1 MNKVTKNILIIGGI
15 AILSS
20 CATTKVEKKC
30 CDKESKVIE
39 IEKSI
44 NELEYYVSEDV
55 FNGNLNEKVYEYYAK
70 EINKINKLVKELK
83 NE

>member
-30 CDKESKVIE
+30 CDKESKV
-39 IEKSI
+39 
-44 NELEYYVSEDV
+44 
-55 FNGNLNEKVYEYYAK
+55 
-70 EINKINKLVKELK
+70 NKLVKELK